1 MTIYLDERALT
12 EINFRLIEKY
22 SPGEDKLVRDITAL
36 NMMVNLPMQ
45 YVFGKEMYP
54 TLHDKAAILFIK
66 LILKHPF
73 ANGNKRT
80 ATHAA
85 LMFLKINGL
94 SLDVGIEGLENLSVY
109 IAKNGHTDSTYKYI
123 VDKLKELTKGNNV

>member
-22 SPGEDKLVRDITAL
+22 SPKEDKLVRDMTAL

-45 YVFGKEMYP
+45 YVFGKEIYP

-66 LILKHPF
+66 LVLKHPF

-94 SLDVGIEGLENLSVY
+94 PLDTHIEKLEYLAVY
-109 IAKNGHTDSTYKYI
+109 VAKNGHTDDTYAHTVSILK
-123 VDKLKELTKGNNV
+123 KLTMTG